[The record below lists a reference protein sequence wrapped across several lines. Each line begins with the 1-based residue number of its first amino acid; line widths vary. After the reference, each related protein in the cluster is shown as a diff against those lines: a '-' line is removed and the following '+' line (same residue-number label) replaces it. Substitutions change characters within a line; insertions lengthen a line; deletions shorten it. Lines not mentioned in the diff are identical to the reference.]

1 MIRAAAKNFKFVT
14 VITNPA
20 RYEEIAEKI
29 RAEGAVDGMTRMQL
43 AHEAFAHTADYDAAI
58 NAYLAQQLEK

>member
-20 RYEEIAEKI
+20 RYAEIAEKI
-29 RAEGAVDGMTRMQL
+29 EKDGAVDGMTRMRL
-43 AHEAFAHTADYDAAI
+43 AHEALPYR
-58 NAYLAQQLEK
+58 